1 MSYRNR
7 TSVIAITCCILSCGT
22 LANAQQKGQYVPGQY
37 GLNAGLGVQ
46 PDPGFT
52 FANITINYSAN
63 SLRNS
68 NGSKVP
74 VQGTYSFWAI
84 ENIFMYAPPTK
95 ILGGE
100 FVTMA
105 SLNLGNGSL
114 TADIPST
121 QFSASGGGEGMA
133 DTWVQPA
140 NLAWHLN
147 RVDTWVGYA
156 FTAPTGRFSPLASN
170 NVGSGYWG
178 NNFATGTTVYLTKN
192 KGTQINLATNWE
204 FHGKK
209 REINITPGQAFTDEW
224 GLGQIIPLQK
234 NFSKLLQVGVI
245 GYDQWQVSPNK
256 GLTSPLPYYSMH
268 AIGFQANFVAPAK
281 GLALFFKYEPE
292 YLVKASVQGRSFVFG
307 LSWTLRDPKLQA
319 PTQ

>member
-1 MSYRNR
+1 MHHRVVSA
-7 TSVIAITCCILSCGT
+7 TVFVMFAVLGCGV
-22 LANAQQKGQYVPGQY
+22 LAHGQQKGQYVPGQY

-52 FANITINYSAN
+52 FASLNINYSAD

-68 NGSKVP
+68 NGNKVP
-74 VQGTYSFWAI
+74 VTGNYAFWST

-100 FVTMA
+100 FVSMV
-105 SLNLGNGSL
+105 SLNLADGSL
-114 TADIPST
+114 TADVPSAD
-121 QFSASGGGEGMA
+121 FSASGGGEGMA
-133 DTWVQPA
+133 DTWVQPV
-140 NLAWHLN
+140 NLAWHLK

-156 FTAPTGRFSPLASN
+156 FVAPTGRFSPGASN

-178 NNFATGTTVYLTKN
+178 NNFATGTTFYVTKN
-192 KGTQINLATNWE
+192 KGTQLSLATDWE
-204 FHGKK
+204 FHGEKK
-209 REINITPGQAFTDEW
+209 GINITPGQAFTDEW

-245 GYDQWQVSPNK
+245 GYDQWQVSANK
-256 GLTSPLPYYSMH
+256 GLTAPLPYYSMH
-268 AIGFQANFVAPAK
+268 AVGVQTNFIAPAA
-281 GLALFFKYEPE
+281 GLGLFFKYEPE

-307 LSWTLRDPKLQA
+307 LSWTLRDPKPRP
-319 PTQ
+319 PTK